1 MVNSMVI
8 SVLDY
13 LEETAEKY
21 PEKIAFYDIEKASTF
36 RELQQE
42 AKAVGSTIAE
52 VVPSKQP
59 VIVYMER
66 NTNTISAFLG
76 CVYAG
81 CFYIP
86 IDKDMPAERIE
97 VIIELLNPK
106 AIICDK
112 KTEISARKL
121 AGDVL
126 IILYEES
133 VKNKINENLLAVIK
147 VCVKSTDL
155 MYVLFTSGSTGVPK
169 GVTISHGAVIDFIE
183 WICVRYGFDESTSFC
198 NQSPF
203 HFDVS
208 LADIYVP
215 IKTGATTYIP
225 PKSFYTFPQ
234 KVISFINEHQINT
247 LIWVASALCN
257 VVNCRAFDV
266 MIPES
271 VRFVVFTAEV
281 MPCKHLNEWMR
292 RLPNAT
298 FVNMYGPTEA
308 TCFCTYYHVTKK
320 FSDTD
325 KIPLGKPCENSEVIL
340 ITDDKR
346 QAEVGEVGELCILG
360 QCLSQGYYNA
370 WERTK
375 EVFVQNPLN
384 PYWME
389 TIYRT
394 GDLAY
399 INEDGEI
406 MFAGRK
412 DFQIKRLGH
421 RIELGEIETAIL
433 SKKEIENA
441 CCLFNETTSEIFAIY
456 SGKLSKAELNVYLSE
471 KLPRYMLPNQYVCLE
486 EMPLN
491 LNGKIDRVTLKK
503 EYVKG

>member
-1 MVNSMVI
+1 MVI

-13 LEETAEKY
+13 LEKTVENY
-21 PEKIAFYDIEKASTF
+21 PEKTAFQDMEKALAF

-42 AKAVGSTIAE
+42 AKTIGSTIAE
-52 VVPSKQP
+52 AISIKQP

-66 NTNTISAFLG
+66 SVNNISTFLG

-81 CFYIP
+81 CFYVP
-86 IDKDMPAERIE
+86 IDKDMPIERIKM
-97 VIIELLNPK
+97 IIELLTPK

-112 KTEISARKL
+112 KTEPSARKL
-121 AGDVL
+121 ADDILV
-126 IILYEES
+126 ILYEDS
-133 VKNKINENLLAVIK
+133 IKNKIDENVLADIK
-147 VCVKSTDL
+147 LCVKSTDL

-183 WICVRYGFDESTSFC
+183 WICGRCGFDESTSFC

-203 HFDVS
+203 YFDVS

-234 KVISFINEHQINT
+234 KVLSLINVHQINT

-257 VVNCRAFDV
+257 VVNCHAFDV
-266 MIPES
+266 MIPETIQ
-271 VRFVVFTAEV
+271 FVVFTAEV

-292 RLPNAT
+292 RLPNTT

-308 TCFCTYYHVTKK
+308 TCFCTYYPITKI

-325 KIPLGKPCENSEVIL
+325 KIPLGKPCENSEIIL
-340 ITDDKR
+340 VTDDNR
-346 QAEVGEVGELCILG
+346 RAEIGEVGELCILG
-360 QCLSQGYYNA
+360 QCLSQGYYND

-399 INEDGEI
+399 INKDGEI

-433 SKKEIENA
+433 SLKEIKNA
-441 CCLFNETTSEIFAIY
+441 CCLFDKASSDIIAVYTGEITER
-456 SGKLSKAELNVYLSE
+456 ELNACLHRA
-471 KLPRYMLPNQYVCLE
+471 LPQYMLPNRYICLE
-486 EMPLN
+486 AMPLN
-491 LNGKIDRVTLKK
+491 LNGKIDRVKLSK
-503 EYVKG
+503 EYIKE